1 MKTITTKGLNPHTFE
16 IVDHVPAGFMIWNI
30 PTDDMKG
37 YLPLCEMMNPT
48 NKKDF
53 SINPDTLKAIKVDDN
68 EALVKASMYGAS
80 TLKKAKREMARIE
93 KRIVK
98 GNANNRNLYVYEIIK
113 KAMPQ
118 LEKIEWK

>member
-16 IVDHVPAGFMIWNI
+16 IVDHVPAGFIIWNI

>member
-1 MKTITTKGLNPHTFE
+1 MKTITSKGLNPHTFE

-30 PTDDMKG
+30 PTDNMQG
-37 YLPLCEMMNPT
+37 YLPLCEMMDPT

-53 SINPDTLKAIKVDDN
+53 RINPDTLKAIKVEDN
-68 EALVKASMYGAS
+68 EALVIASIHGAG

-93 KRIVK
+93 KRIAEGK
-98 GNANNRNLYVYEIIK
+98 ANRRNLYAYELIK

-118 LEKIEWK
+118 LEKIEWQ

>member
-1 MKTITTKGLNPHTFE
+1 MKTITTRGINPHTFE
-16 IVDHVPAGFMIWNI
+16 IVDHVPSGFMIWNI

-53 SINPDTLKAIKVDDN
+53 NINPDTLKAIKVDDN
-68 EALVKASMYGAS
+68 KALVKASFYGAC
-80 TLKKAKREMARIE
+80 TLKKAKRKMARIE

-98 GNANNRNLYVYEIIK
+98 GNANNRNLYEYEIIK
-113 KAMPQ
+113 KAIPH

>member
-16 IVDHVPAGFMIWNI
+16 IVDHVPSGFMIWNI
-30 PTDDMKG
+30 HVDDMNG
-37 YLPLCEMMNPT
+37 YLPLCEMMDPT

-53 SINPDTLKAIKVDDN
+53 SINLDTLKAIKVDDN
-68 EALVKASMYGAS
+68 EALVKASMYGAC

-93 KRIVK
+93 KRIVNGK
-98 GNANNRNLYVYEIIK
+98 ANKRNLYAYELIK